1 MLNVD
6 VDVVVDV
13 LVVSEIHDAECAKE
27 RDVRVA
33 INVVTCVCVFIGVE
47 SGAVVSTFGVISG
60 GGRRRKWWWGGGG
73 AYECGD

>member
-1 MLNVD
+1 MLNVDVD

-33 INVVTCVCVFIGVE
+33 INVLIVQIVPYSVDWRNNT
-47 SGAVVSTFGVISG
+47 GAF
-60 GGRRRKWWWGGGG
+60 RQ
-73 AYECGD
+73 